1 MINTLQ
7 RQLTSSILALL
18 VFVCALFCVGIYV
31 AFEVAEDQLFDV
43 HRSREIED
51 RVAFFERDPRLLSVP
66 QQNFTVYAIEGGDKR
81 ALPVYLHALTADDDE
96 LELNG
101 HEYHVQLETRG
112 ARTYYFLLDENDFEI
127 FESRLFS
134 SIALLVVVVMFTAGL
149 LGAVFARRLSRPLTE
164 LARRVQ
170 QLDDQT
176 DLKPS
181 SLPGASA
188 GAEVSLLAQSI
199 VMYHRRVSQLLH
211 REREFSADVSHELR
225 TPLSAIQG
233 AAELLE
239 RQVTQQPAL
248 AVLATRIRRGCGQM
262 TSLIEALL
270 YLARDPGSFS
280 KQMEAVCLIQ
290 VVTAQV
296 AALEDVARSRG
307 IVIEVVEDTQ
317 TATVE
322 AIPAVVDIVV
332 GNMLRNAIK
341 YTDRKL
347 ITLRIAARQVSV
359 QDYGPGI
366 DPAMQARLFER
377 FARGAEAQ
385 TTGSGIGLALVQ
397 RFCNQYGWTL
407 NLQSTPS
414 EGTRITVTF

>member
-1 MINTLQ
+1 M
-7 RQLTSSILALL
+7 
-18 VFVCALFCVGIYV
+18 
-31 AFEVAEDQLFDV
+31 
-43 HRSREIED
+43 
-51 RVAFFERDPRLLSVP
+51 
-66 QQNFTVYAIEGGDKR
+66 YAIEGGDKR
-81 ALPVYLHALTADDDE
+81 ALPAYLHALTADDDE

-134 SIALLVVVVMFTAGL
+134 SITLLVVVVMLTAGL
-149 LGAVFARRLSRPLTE
+149 LGAVFARRLSRPLTA
-164 LARRVQ
+164 LARSVQ

-181 SLPGASA
+181 SLPGAGA

-199 VMYHRRVSQLLH
+199 VMYHQRVSQLLH

-280 KQMEAVCLIQ
+280 KQMETVCLIQ

-307 IVIEVVEDTQ
+307 IVIEVVENTQ

-322 AIPAVVDIVV
+322 AIPAVVDIVL

-347 ITLRIAARQVSV
+347 ISLRIDARQVSV

>member
-1 MINTLQ
+1 MVNTLQ

-18 VFVCALFCVGIYV
+18 VFVCALFCVGIYA
-31 AFEVAEDQLFDV
+31 AFEIAEDQLFDA

-51 RVAFFERDPRLLSVP
+51 RVAFFERDPQLLNVP
-66 QQNFTVYAIEGGDKR
+66 QQNFKVYAIERGDKS
-81 ALPVYLHALTADDDE
+81 ALPAYLHALTAEDDE

-112 ARTYYFLLDENDFEI
+112 ERTYYFLLDENDFEI
-127 FESRLFS
+127 FENRLFS
-134 SIALLVVVVMFTAGL
+134 SITLLVAIVMLTAGL
-149 LGAVFARRLSRPLTE
+149 LGTVFARRLSRPLTE
-164 LARRVQ
+164 LAQRVQ

-176 DLKPS
+176 DLRPA

-199 VMYHRRVSQLLH
+199 VMYHQRVSQLLH

-225 TPLSAIQG
+225 TPLSGIQG

-270 YLARDPGSFS
+270 YLARDPTSFS
-280 KQMEAVCLIQ
+280 KQMESVCLTQ

-307 IVIEVVEDTQ
+307 IVIEVVENTRS
-317 TATVE
+317 ATVE
-322 AIPAVVDIVV
+322 AIPAVVDIVL

-347 ITLRIAARQVSV
+347 ISLRIGARQVSV

-366 DPAMQARLFER
+366 DPAMQAGLFER
-377 FARGAEAQ
+377 FARGAEVDA
-385 TTGSGIGLALVQ
+385 TGNGIGLALVQ